1 MFDCFYVPSVPKHL
15 VTLCI
20 GYSIPYIPFGNGLKS
35 CALGGGKPTN
45 AKITV
50 IN

>member
-1 MFDCFYVPSVPKHL
+1 MFDCFYIPSVPKHL

-20 GYSIPYIPFGNGLKS
+20 GYSYIPFGNGLKS